1 MTALTEYDRLESQGL
16 WRPSPGAQR
25 RDVVVSVGEATLIL
39 LDGNEVAL
47 AHWSLPAVERLNPGE
62 TPALYAPGPDTPEEL
77 EIADPDMIDAIERV
91 RRAIERQRPHEG
103 RLRGGMVA
111 GLLILALAAATLW
124 LPGALIRH
132 TAAIAP
138 EASRSAIGR
147 DLMGALRPLTGPACD
162 TPGGTRALAR
172 LHTRLLGPGPG
183 KIAVMPGG
191 IATSASIPG
200 GTILV
205 GRSLVEDYEA
215 PDALAGFVLAE
226 TASGEGTNPLETML
240 RETGVVPALR
250 LLTSGA
256 LPDVALRA
264 YAETLVAG
272 RDTTA
277 PEADTLL
284 PRFAEAGVPSSP
296 YAYAL
301 DVTGETTV
309 ALIEADPVAPGTG
322 HLILSDADWV
332 ALQGIC
338 GE

>member
-1 MTALTEYDRLESQGL
+1 MTALTEYDRLEAQGL

-39 LDGNEVAL
+39 LDGREVAL

-62 TPALYAPGPDTPEEL
+62 TPALYAPGPETPEEL
-77 EIADPDMIDAIERV
+77 EIADPTMIEAIERV
-91 RRAIERQRPHEG
+91 RRAIDRQRPHEG
-103 RLRGGMVA
+103 RLRGGIVA
-111 GLLILALAAATLW
+111 GVLIVALAAATLW

-138 EASRSAIGR
+138 EASRTAIGR
-147 DLMGALRPLTGPACD
+147 DLMGALRPLAGPACD

-183 KIAVMPGG
+183 RIAVLPSGV
-191 IATSASIPG
+191 ATSVSIPG

-226 TASGEGTNPLETML
+226 AARGVGTDPLETML
-240 RETGVVPALR
+240 RETGILPALR

-256 LPDVALRA
+256 LPDGALRA
-264 YAETLVAG
+264 YAETLVAT
-272 RDTTA
+272 RDATA
-277 PEADTLL
+277 PDAETLL

-309 ALIEADPVAPGTG
+309 ALIEADPVPPGTG
-322 HLILSDADWV
+322 RLILSDADWV